1 MQRGILHGGLL
12 LVGLALAGCGSGSE
26 DWVLPTPVAEPG
38 GTTIRIVGTV
48 RRVELEGGFFA
59 IAGNDG
65 VSYDPTNLPAQFRKD
80 GLAVEA
86 DARRRDDVAG
96 IHMAG
101 PIVELLRIR
110 LR

>member
-1 MQRGILHGGLL
+1 MRNKLRGGLL
-12 LVGLALAGCGSGSE
+12 LAGLALAACGSTPE
-26 DWVLPTPVAEPG
+26 DWVLPTPAVEAG
-38 GTTIRIVGTV
+38 GTTIRIVGTI

-65 VSYDPTNLPAQFRKD
+65 VSYDPTNLPAEFQQD

-86 DARRRDDVAG
+86 EARRRDDVAG

-101 PIVELLRIR
+101 PIVELVRIR
-110 LR
+110 RR